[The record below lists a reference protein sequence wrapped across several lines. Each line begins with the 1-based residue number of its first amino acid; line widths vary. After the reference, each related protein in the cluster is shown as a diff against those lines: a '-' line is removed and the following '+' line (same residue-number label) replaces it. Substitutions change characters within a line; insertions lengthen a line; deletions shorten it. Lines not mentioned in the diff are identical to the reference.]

1 MMSESASDKARIA
14 YLENKV
20 QQLSERVVVLETER
34 QFMAT
39 KAEAIESRG
48 LLNINIGSRKRKD
61 DTRGHWINSD
71 LNFVLATII
80 LCLVAWTL
88 TPLAIRIVQSLASS
102 LVQ

>member
-39 KAEAIESRG
+39 KAEMIESRG

-61 DTRGHWINSD
+61 VSRDHWINND
-71 LNFVLATII
+71 LNFILATIVM
-80 LCLVAWTL
+80 CAVVWTL
-88 TPLAIRIVQSLASS
+88 TPVVLRLLQSLASS
-102 LVQ
+102 FIQ